1 MPKEFSVEFKQ
12 PAFSVIDFVEKE
24 KNGPSIPLNNVT
36 DRLQAMLGV
45 SQRSVYRLKHEMKE
59 LKDEQDNSVR
69 SARSSNS
76 SLSPT
81 ASSPTRRSGRP
92 KMELT
97 ILEEDTIRLIFHQ
110 LLKNKMYPTVEN
122 LLSTLLNENPEFPIK
137 SKTSLRRKMKELGF
151 RYRETKKSKVLMDSI
166 VFQAQRAAYFRKV
179 DQLRSNKY
187 ILYYHDETW
196 LNKNEEKTV
205 VWFDDKGYGRLRQS
219 EGKGTE

>member
-12 PAFSVIDFVEKE
+12 LAFSVIDFVEKE

-36 DRLQAMLGV
+36 DRLQAMLGI

-69 SARSSNS
+69 STRSSNS

-81 ASSPTRRSGRP
+81 ALSPTRRSGRP
-92 KMELT
+92 KMQLT